1 MAHTMYAAVK
11 STTATATTTANWV
24 KKAMHG
30 RDGRG
35 HLHTHTDTHTCWQV
49 SAKCDRN
56 DVSLRARQGLS

>member
-35 HLHTHTDTHTCWQV
+35 HLRAHTHTHTHLLAGEREMRPQ
-49 SAKCDRN
+49 
-56 DVSLRARQGLS
+56 